1 MILGQKLK
9 NAALQLGNKSIGALH
24 TLGNKLNPVLNT
36 INSAVITANQAKQIY
51 SNLEKFI
58 PRKKAL
64 Q

>member
-24 TLGNKLNPVLNT
+24 TLGNKLTPVVST
-36 INSAVITANQAKQIY
+36 INSAVNTANQAKQIY
-51 SNLEKFI
+51 SNLEKFL

>member
-24 TLGNKLNPVLNT
+24 TLGNKINPALNT
-36 INSAVITANQAKQIY
+36 INSVVNTANQAKQIY

>member
-9 NAALQLGNKSIGALH
+9 NAALQLGSKSIGALC
-24 TLGNKLNPVLNT
+24 TMGNKINPVLNT
-36 INSAVITANQAKQIY
+36 IETAINTANQAKKIY

>member
-1 MILGQKLK
+1 MLGQKLK

-24 TLGNKLNPVLNT
+24 TLGNKINPVVNT
-36 INSAVITANQAKQIY
+36 IGSAVNTVNQAKQIY
-51 SNLEKFI
+51 SNLEKFL